1 MMRTALAV
9 RAVAAVLVLCAGAS
23 RADAQI
29 RGADQ
34 PFQGLFG
41 APESALAAPR
51 SLSVTFAVHEAYDDR
66 LPGIKRFDPDAF
78 RGGMYTQAS
87 AGLAFQQRFRHATL
101 GLAGGSRLFH
111 IPRAGDL
118 SVLSHTVGV
127 DLFAELGPRTTLQ
140 IAQGVGYSPF
150 HRFRFE
156 EIPGTEALGED
167 PGFVITAQRTLSLRT
182 SAAVVRQLSARSQFS
197 ADFRR
202 VAYDFL
208 DEDLDLRRHYAG
220 ARYTY
225 ALSPTVGLH
234 AGYRFR
240 TYDTYAT
247 PRASQRHDIDVG
259 ADYNR
264 SLPLTR
270 HTTVSFGFGS
280 SLMSMDREQ
289 PGDGRSETRYFRLIG
304 QATLVHEL
312 GRTWRAQ
319 AAYDRGLQYVE
330 AVGDPFFADTVSL
343 SLGGYLNRRVDF
355 LGYGSYSH
363 GQLRLSER
371 NRGRELF
378 ASTARLRVALTRN
391 LALESQ
397 YFFFHYWFAPG
408 VQLGAGYP
416 RELDRQGVRL
426 GLIAWL
432 PLVP

>member
-23 RADAQI
+23 RAQAQD
-29 RGADQ
+29 RASEQ

-41 APESALAAPR
+41 APESVLAAPR
-51 SLSVTFAVHEAYDDR
+51 SLSFTFAVHEAYDDR

-78 RGGMYTQAS
+78 RGGLYSQAN
-87 AGLAFQQRFRHATL
+87 AGLAFRQRFRHATL
-101 GLAGGSRLFH
+101 GLTGGSRLFY
-111 IPRAGDL
+111 IPRAGDV
-118 SVLSHTVGV
+118 SVLSHTAGM
-127 DLFAELGPRTTLQ
+127 DLAAELGPRTTLQ
-140 IAQGVGYSPF
+140 LAQGVGYSPF

-156 EIPGTEALGED
+156 EIAGTEALGED

-182 SAAVVRQLSARSQFS
+182 SAAIVRRLSERSQFS

-202 VAYDFL
+202 IAYDFL

-220 ARYTY
+220 VRYTY
-225 ALSPTVGLH
+225 ALSPSVGLH

-240 TYDTYAT
+240 TYDSYAT
-247 PRASQRHDIDVG
+247 LRSSQRHDIDVG

-264 SLPLTR
+264 SLPISR
-270 HTTVSFGFGS
+270 RTTLSAGFGS
-280 SLMSMDREQ
+280 SLMSMGRDEAA
-289 PGDGRSETRYFRLIG
+289 DGSETRYFRVIG

-397 YFFFHYWFAPG
+397 YFFFHYWFAPE
-408 VQLGAGYP
+408 VRLGAGYP
-416 RELDRQGVRL
+416 RELDRQGIRL